1 MTPFFPKIWTR
12 RCRLLASALLLGL
25 LPRLQGQTPDP
36 PTVLD
41 WPSFR
46 QFVRTQHPLARRADL
61 FNESARADLLKAKGG
76 FDLKSFSD
84 VSGKSFKGN
93 NYFQYTETGL
103 KLPTWL
109 GMELK
114 GAYNTATGQ
123 FLSPEATL
131 PLEGQAQLGLRWTL
145 GQGLLIDQRR
155 ADLRQGQIGL
165 EIGAAERR
173 LALNDLVLE
182 AAKAYW
188 TWVAADNSLRVIE
201 SALQQAQI
209 RFEGIRESFIQGDK
223 PAIDTLEAFI
233 QVQNRQTDL
242 NFAQVDRQNA
252 ALAVC
257 NFLWTIDN
265 IPYQPAQLQGAPPIW
280 ATNDVRPVVDEQALS
295 TLARRAVQQYPEL
308 TIYDAKLRQLDIERR
323 LKLEKRKPM
332 LDLEYNLLGSGWA
345 FFPSTGVEGP
355 DVLVNDIKWGVHFS
369 YPIPNRKARGDYQ
382 ITQVK
387 IAQTNLF
394 VRQKQQDIQNK
405 VRQYANELNT
415 LRAQIELYRQITDNY
430 RALLDAENE
439 KFRFG
444 ESSIF
449 LINTREQRWLDAQI
463 KLVKLISEYRK
474 AEAGLDWS
482 VGILGD

>member
-1 MTPFFPKIWTR
+1 MR
-12 RCRLLASALLLGL
+12 QCRLLACILLLGL
-25 LPRLQGQTPDP
+25 FFRAQGQSPDAP
-36 PTVLD
+36 AVLD
-41 WPSFR
+41 WPTFR
-46 QFVRTQHPLARRADL
+46 QYVRTQHPLARRADL
-61 FNESARADLLKAKGG
+61 FNESARADLLQAKGG

-84 VSGKSFKGN
+84 FTGKSFKGN
-93 NYFQYTETGL
+93 NYFQYTQTGL

-114 GAYNTATGQ
+114 GVYNTASGQ
-123 FLSPEATL
+123 FLSPEETL
-131 PLEGQAQLGLRWTL
+131 PSEGQAQLGLRWTL

-165 EIGAAERR
+165 EIGMAERR

-188 TWVAADNSLRVIE
+188 NWVAADNSLRVIE
-201 SALQQAQI
+201 AALQQAQI

-223 PAIDTLEAFI
+223 PAIDTLEAYI
-233 QVQNRQTDL
+233 QVQIRQTDL

-252 ALAVC
+252 ALVAC
-257 NFLWTIDN
+257 NFLWTTESA
-265 IPYQPAQLQGAPPIW
+265 PYQPTQLRDAPPIW
-280 ATNDVRPVVDEQALS
+280 VMNDLRPVVDEQALTS
-295 TLARRAVQQYPEL
+295 LAQQAVQRYPEL
-308 TIYDAKLRQLDIERR
+308 NIYDAKLRQLDIERR
-323 LKLEKRKPM
+323 LKLEKRKPV

-355 DVLVNDIKWGVHFS
+355 DVLVNDIKWGVQFS

-382 ITQVK
+382 LTQIK
-387 IAQTNLF
+387 IAQTSLF

-439 KFRFG
+439 RFRFG